1 MRKQRRE
8 NGREKKYAGI
18 KPALKSVG
26 FLILIVLGVAVLALG
41 RGRILE
47 TRIYEVPDRVSRE
60 EKSGGSRN
68 VDSAVSVGR
77 LDLSGTMEDINY
89 RVVMQVLAEEGM
101 NRTLTA
107 KRLGISRATLWR
119 ILNRSGK

>member
-1 MRKQRRE
+1 MPKIDEDARELLLNYSWPRNCPQMYRAAAQLLVDCDGGVLHRSQIEALIGYENRK
-8 NGREKKYAGI
+8 
-18 KPALKSVG
+18 S
-26 FLILIVLGVAVLALG
+26 
-41 RGRILE
+41 
-47 TRIYEVPDRVSRE
+47 
-60 EKSGGSRN
+60 

-119 ILNRSGK
+119 ILNRSGE